1 MTTRKKLRVHLRLAS
16 GVIVEAMGREAETLL
31 HLIITGRCGIT
42 PLDAHRA
49 GPAFRLAAYVHDL
62 KKLGVPIVMKREPHS
77 GGWHG
82 RYMLAGDVAITWRSD
97 ESERSAA

>member
-1 MTTRKKLRVHLRLAS
+1 MARLKVHFRLPYGAVREAVGREGATLLRL
-16 GVIVEAMGREAETLL
+16 IEAGR
-31 HLIITGRCGIT
+31 HGIT

-62 KKLGVPIVMKREPHS
+62 KALGVPIEMERETHP

-82 RYMLAGDVAITWRSD
+82 RYRLAGDVAITWRSD
-97 ESERSAA
+97 ESESEAA